1 MVEEE
6 YPSAPKKAVDLGKGV
21 VILPPERMISPKKPE
36 QPKEEQAEKPKE
48 TKIQQITKGPTSTQ
62 SNILLIV
69 IGIIALVAIIMSF
82 VAMSSVASIKSQ
94 LKLISAD
101 LKEFSQSQVELTTE
115 MYQPH
120 SISFSVP
127 LNQVLSPFSI
137 PVPNQEIEGKGTISV
152 VIPAYNYPVSIPWEG
167 KITVFG
173 SVTTNTSAIPSDQ
186 RLNISYSL
194 PSTGQIKMKVS
205 VSDLFKGKLNSV
217 IERLDELSK

>member
-1 MVEEE
+1 
-6 YPSAPKKAVDLGKGV
+6 YPSVPKKGVDLGKGV
-21 VILPPERMISPKKPE
+21 VILPPERIVSPKKPE
-36 QPKEEQAEKPKE
+36 QPKEEKAQKQQEKEVKQIKKE
-48 TKIQQITKGPTSTQ
+48 IQPISVQ
-62 SNILLIV
+62 SNLLV
-69 IGIIALVAIIMSF
+69 IGVGILAVIAIIMSF
-82 VAMSSVASIKSQ
+82 IAMSSVASIKSQ

-120 SISFSVP
+120 SINASVP
-127 LNQVLSPFSI
+127 LNQALSPFSI
-137 PVPNQEIEGKGTISV
+137 PIPNQEIEGKGTIQV

-173 SVTTNTSAIPSDQ
+173 SVTANTTAIPSNQ
-186 RLNISYSL
+186 QLNVNYTL
-194 PSTGQIKMKVS
+194 PSTGAIRMKVS